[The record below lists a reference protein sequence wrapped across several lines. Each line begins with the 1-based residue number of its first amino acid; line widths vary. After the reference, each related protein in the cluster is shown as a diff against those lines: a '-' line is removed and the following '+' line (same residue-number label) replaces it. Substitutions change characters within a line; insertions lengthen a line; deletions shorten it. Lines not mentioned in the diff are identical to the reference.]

1 MVNKKNDF
9 NTINLIQTLM
19 KPLFMF
25 ITLFIFAHSSVY
37 ASDDS
42 QKIEET
48 ARYVL
53 SQATIPTIS
62 STSGEW
68 AVIGI
73 SHSGLNVPDSYFDS
87 YNARVSNIL
96 DEKNGNLGRKYTEYS
111 RIAIALNS
119 IGAPTSNIGE
129 KRFNLFSYINDYDKV
144 ILQGINGPIFALTAK
159 VLCGDSDIE
168 TAQKYKEFILNHQN
182 SDGSFGLSQNMPDT
196 DITAMAISALS
207 LCNDSQEIDN
217 AINKAFLY
225 LSSIQK
231 NDGSFTAN
239 PNESEGNSES
249 ISQVII
255 AMKRYGLSPHDSFFT
270 KNGYTPYDA
279 LDSYRISGGGYL
291 HLKSDADANQIA
303 SEQALLALTEVQ
315 KPANMLIYDR
325 IWFDANVKYLE
336 SITK

>member
-1 MVNKKNDF
+1 
-9 NTINLIQTLM
+9 M

-25 ITLFIFAHSSVY
+25 IILFIFAHSSVY

>member
-1 MVNKKNDF
+1 MCIRD
-9 NTINLIQTLM
+9 
-19 KPLFMF
+19 
-25 ITLFIFAHSSVY
+25 
-37 ASDDS
+37 
-42 QKIEET
+42 
-48 ARYVL
+48 R
-53 SQATIPTIS
+53 
-62 STSGEW
+62 
-68 AVIGI
+68 
-73 SHSGLNVPDSYFDS
+73 
-87 YNARVSNIL
+87 
-96 DEKNGNLGRKYTEYS
+96 
-111 RIAIALNS
+111 
-119 IGAPTSNIGE
+119 
-129 KRFNLFSYINDYDKV
+129 
-144 ILQGINGPIFALTAK
+144 

-270 KNGYTPYDA
+270 KNGNTPYDA
-279 LDSYRISGGGYL
+279 LDSYR
-291 HLKSDADANQIA
+291 
-303 SEQALLALTEVQ
+303 
-315 KPANMLIYDR
+315 
-325 IWFDANVKYLE
+325 NV
-336 SITK
+336 S

>member
-1 MVNKKNDF
+1 M
-9 NTINLIQTLM
+9 
-19 KPLFMF
+19 
-25 ITLFIFAHSSVY
+25 
-37 ASDDS
+37 
-42 QKIEET
+42 
-48 ARYVL
+48 
-53 SQATIPTIS
+53 
-62 STSGEW
+62 
-68 AVIGI
+68 
-73 SHSGLNVPDSYFDS
+73 
-87 YNARVSNIL
+87 
-96 DEKNGNLGRKYTEYS
+96 
-111 RIAIALNS
+111 
-119 IGAPTSNIGE
+119 
-129 KRFNLFSYINDYDKV
+129 
-144 ILQGINGPIFALTAK
+144 
-159 VLCGDSDIE
+159 
-168 TAQKYKEFILNHQN
+168 LNHQN

>member
-1 MVNKKNDF
+1 ME
-9 NTINLIQTLM
+9 
-19 KPLFMF
+19 
-25 ITLFIFAHSSVY
+25 H
-37 ASDDS
+37 
-42 QKIEET
+42 
-48 ARYVL
+48 
-53 SQATIPTIS
+53 
-62 STSGEW
+62 
-68 AVIGI
+68 
-73 SHSGLNVPDSYFDS
+73 
-87 YNARVSNIL
+87 
-96 DEKNGNLGRKYTEYS
+96 
-111 RIAIALNS
+111 
-119 IGAPTSNIGE
+119 PTSNIGE

-255 AMKRYGLSPHDSFFT
+255 AMKRYGLSPHDRFFY
-270 KNGYTPYDA
+270 KKWIYT
-279 LDSYRISGGGYL
+279 I
-291 HLKSDADANQIA
+291 
-303 SEQALLALTEVQ
+303 
-315 KPANMLIYDR
+315 
-325 IWFDANVKYLE
+325 
-336 SITK
+336 